1 MRFPRPE
8 MVLNLLD
15 GLVPGLRNED
25 EGEEGPGG
33 ADGPVEPEGA
43 AAADGGDQ
51 VHEGLRHQEAGDE
64 GETDDE
70 GVGNGSNLTHPQSQH
85 NA

>member
-1 MRFPRPE
+1 

-15 GLVPGLRNED
+15 GLVPGLRDED
-25 EGEEGPGG
+25 EGEEGPGR

-51 VHEGLRHQEAGDE
+51 VHEGLGHQEPGDE

-70 GVGNGSNLTHPQSQH
+70 RVGDRPNLIHPQGQF

>member
-1 MRFPRPE
+1 

-15 GLVPGLRNED
+15 GLVPGLGDED
-25 EGEEGPGG
+25 EGEEGAGG

-51 VHEGLRHQEAGDE
+51 VHEGLGHQEAGDE

-70 GVGNGSNLTHPQSQH
+70 GVGNGSNLTHPQGQM